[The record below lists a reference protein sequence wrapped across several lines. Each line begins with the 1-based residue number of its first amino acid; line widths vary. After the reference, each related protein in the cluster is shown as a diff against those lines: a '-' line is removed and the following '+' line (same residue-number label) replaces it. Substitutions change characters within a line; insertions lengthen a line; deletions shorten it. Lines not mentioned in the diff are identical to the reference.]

1 MDLNDARELKRQV
14 IASASERSAG
24 GIGAAATPELVPFA
38 VGIAARGEAGFG
50 VAVRYDRG
58 DERITELAHTLTDE
72 FGPDA
77 DVRSIGRVRA
87 LAGVPIVPTALTV
100 GETGR
105 ARPLRPGIS
114 IAHVAVT
121 AGTLGAFVTR
131 PDGVAHVLSNYH
143 VLAGSPS
150 AQLGDA
156 VLQPGPADGGQD
168 PQDRV
173 GSLAAVVPLEPGRP
187 ATVDAALASL
197 EDVDFDAIYPAG
209 MLTGTAAVEGE
220 EAVQKVGR
228 TTGVTDGRV
237 SAIELDGLVIS
248 YGEGLGELR
257 FDDQIEVESTGDGPF
272 SQGGDSGSL
281 VYLVDGVRAVGL
293 LFAGSETGGSNGTGL
308 TYLNPIETVLTALGA
323 TLV

>member
-1 MDLNDARELKRQV
+1 MDLNEARELKRQV
-14 IASASERSAG
+14 IASASERLAG
-24 GIGAAATPELVPFA
+24 GVGAAATPELVPFA
-38 VGIAARGEAGFG
+38 VGIAPRGGAGFG
-50 VAVRYDRG
+50 VAVRYDHG
-58 DERITELAHTLTDE
+58 DERTTEMAHALTDE

-77 DVRSIGRVRA
+77 DVRPVGRVRA
-87 LAGVPIVPTALTV
+87 LAGGPIVPTALTV

-105 ARPLRPGIS
+105 VRPLRPGIS
-114 IAHVAVT
+114 VAHVAVT
-121 AGTLGAFVTR
+121 AGTLGGFVTL

-143 VLAGSPS
+143 VLVGSPS
-150 AQLGDA
+150 GQLGDA

-168 PQDRV
+168 PQDRI
-173 GSLAAVVPLEPGRP
+173 GSLAAMVPLSPGRP

-197 EDVDFDAIYPAG
+197 EDVEFDATYPAG
-209 MLTGTAAVEGE
+209 TLTGTAVAEGD
-220 EAVQKVGR
+220 EAVQKIGR
-228 TTGVTDGRV
+228 TTGITDGRV

-281 VYLVDGVRAVGL
+281 VYLVDDVRAVGL
-293 LFAGSETGGSNGTGL
+293 LFAGSETGGPNGTGL
-308 TYLNPIETVLTALGA
+308 TYLNPIETVLAALDA